1 MIPNQ
6 VRPGSSRHT
15 MLRKDGS
22 INGSVTAQ
30 RLRVTEEV
38 TLSFS
43 PETVDEYDLAAGGI
57 ELDPLTV
64 QAAEDESGE
73 TDESIETGESADPN
87 ADDTDDTDDGLSLFG
102 VGVVTICG
110 VLVGIFLLRWRKN
123 EEDEIEESPPPK

>member
-1 MIPNQ
+1 
-6 VRPGSSRHT
+6 

-57 ELDPLTV
+57 DLDPLTV

-73 TDESIETGESADPN
+73 TDESIETGDSTDPN
-87 ADDTDDTDDGLSLFG
+87 ADDTDDGLSLFG

-110 VLVGIFLLRWRKN
+110 LVVVLFLLRWRK
-123 EEDEIEESPPPK
+123 